1 MTDSKQPVFVGNNH
15 SLNSAQVFEPSDVL
29 VFIEDAAMTKAS
41 ISHAQKIANAFGGKV
56 VLVQVLFKSESGDG
70 PIDPVEWD
78 IKKQHSLKQLELLAE
93 RSENTNQPCSVA
105 LLEGQCVSQIKAF
118 MEQRRGDIAASLR
131 CRDQTNWPLSETAWG
146 VLLSQ
151 SAGVLMI
158 PDDAKIT
165 PDVGYRRILLP
176 LDGSSRAETA
186 LQKTITLARAEAA
199 ELILC
204 YVIPDSGLTEFGQK
218 DPEAESL
225 HRRVRKQNELSG
237 TTYLARIKK
246 KLEQSGL
253 KVSVRISHA
262 GDARRALL
270 DVMTQEKVDF
280 VVMATHGQSGYKDV
294 PTGDVARFLLD
305 RADTPVLLVRPRN
318 GHTNNHAFGDVLSTG
333 ARLPSG
339 TD

>member
-1 MTDSKQPVFVGNNH
+1 
-15 SLNSAQVFEPSDVL
+15 
-29 VFIEDAAMTKAS
+29 
-41 ISHAQKIANAFGGKV
+41 
-56 VLVQVLFKSESGDG
+56 
-70 PIDPVEWD
+70 
-78 IKKQHSLKQLELLAE
+78 
-93 RSENTNQPCSVA
+93 
-105 LLEGQCVSQIKAF
+105 
-118 MEQRRGDIAASLR
+118 
-131 CRDQTNWPLSETAWG
+131 
-146 VLLSQ
+146 
-151 SAGVLMI
+151 MI

-246 KLEQSGL
+246 RLEQSGL